1 MTFKSTLLQSR
12 IKTKW
17 TFKSQIESIS
27 SCLYARLLNFLITI
41 YTSGSKQPFIS
52 LISLISLLLRL
63 VRHTFISF
71 LLDNSI
77 QSPVIP
83 NQPLF
88 HPTYLPFLNLET
100 STHNSKKKYLPGY
113 VVECQDDSVL
123 KSVECTLSGLQS
135 CCSPEPSLSL
145 HHQPLVCNALFELQS
160 PCDIESERLI
170 ERVMHKRPLLAP
182 YCMIHIR
189 ALVFH
194 KQQQCMFLQGKW

>member
-52 LISLISLLLRL
+52 LISLLLRL
-63 VRHTFISF
+63 VRHRFISF

-88 HPTYLPFLNLET
+88 YPTYFAIFWTWKHLPT
-100 STHNSKKKYLPGY
+100 TQKKTYLPGY

-182 YCMIHIR
+182 YCIIHIW

-194 KQQQCMFLQGKW
+194 QQQQCMFLQGKW

>member
-100 STHNSKKKYLPGY
+100 STHNSKKKHTFLAT
-113 VVECQDDSVL
+113 L
-123 KSVECTLSGLQS
+123 LNAKTTLSWRVLS
-135 CCSPEPSLSL
+135 VRYLACNLVALLSPLCLCIISHWCVMPFLSFKV
-145 HHQPLVCNALFELQS
+145 LVILNLK
-160 PCDIESERLI
+160 D
-170 ERVMHKRPLLAP
+170 
-182 YCMIHIR
+182 
-189 ALVFH
+189 
-194 KQQQCMFLQGKW
+194 W

>member
-52 LISLISLLLRL
+52 LISLLLRL

-71 LLDNSI
+71 LLENSI

-88 HPTYLPFLNLET
+88 YPTYFAIFWTWKHLPTTQKKHTFLATLLNAKTTLSWRVLSVRYLACNPVALLNPLCLCIISNWCVMPFLSFKVLVILNL
-100 STHNSKKKYLPGY
+100 K
-113 VVECQDDSVL
+113 D
-123 KSVECTLSGLQS
+123 
-135 CCSPEPSLSL
+135 
-145 HHQPLVCNALFELQS
+145 
-160 PCDIESERLI
+160 
-170 ERVMHKRPLLAP
+170 
-182 YCMIHIR
+182 
-189 ALVFH
+189 
-194 KQQQCMFLQGKW
+194 W